1 MAQNITLN
9 ERKSE
14 EMKWA
19 QSIVSKIDNDPRE
32 FVKYRESR
40 PITDV
45 KHMIETS
52 VELYGNNTAFMYK
65 EKGSEAYLSIT
76 YKEMLEKINGLGTSL
91 IAKGMKDK
99 RIAVIGENCYQWAIS
114 YLAAVCGTGTIVPL
128 DKELSGDDLKNLIMK
143 ADVECVI
150 FAKKYEPLFKEM
162 RDSGDTELKVL
173 INFNSQEEKDGV
185 LSWKQVVE
193 EGQAM
198 VANGDNSFT
207 DAEIIN
213 DEMRII
219 LFTSGTT
226 GASKGVMLS
235 HKNLAA
241 NLMMAPTVLKVYPWD
256 IFFSVLPLHHTY
268 ECTCGFLMPLYKGAA
283 IAYCQGLKYI
293 LKNLQEAKPTMF
305 LGVPL
310 IFENL
315 YKGIWKN
322 VRKQGKEDLI
332 KRIIKINNKTKK
344 IGIDIGKIF
353 FKPITAVFGGNMRMM
368 ICGGAAINPDVLNG
382 IRDFGISA
390 VQGYGLT
397 ECSPLGALN
406 PDTAPNPA
414 SIGVAFPGGQIKAVD
429 FNEEGI
435 GELCLYGDNVMMGY
449 YQMPEETAEVIDSEG
464 WFHTGD
470 LGYVD
475 DKGYAFITGRKKN
488 VIITKNGKNVYP
500 EELEYLLSNSPY
512 VQESF
517 VFSQDTEHS
526 EDTTI
531 VASIKAD
538 RDAVEEKLG
547 KGYTAEDLK
556 KLIWEEVD
564 KVNEDAPFYRK
575 IKKVIIREKDFVKNT
590 SNKLVRFAEENKKEV

>member
-1 MAQNITLN
+1 MTQETTLN
-9 ERKSE
+9 ERKQA

-19 QSIVSKIDNDPRE
+19 EGIVSAIDNDPRE

-40 PITDV
+40 PVTDL

-52 VELYGNNTAFMYK
+52 AELYGDNTAFMYK
-65 EKGSEAYLSIT
+65 EKSSDPYKTIT
-76 YKEMLEKINGLGTSL
+76 YKEMLEKVNGLGTSL
-91 IAKGMKDK
+91 ISKDLKDK
-99 RIAVIGENCYQWAIS
+99 RIAVIGENCYQWAVS

-128 DKELSGDDLKNLIMK
+128 DKELSAADLKNLVVK

-150 FAKKYEPLFKEM
+150 FAKKYEDLFKEM
-162 RDSGDTELKVL
+162 MESGDTKLRVL
-173 INFNSQEEKDGV
+173 INFNSDAEKDGV
-185 LSWKQVVE
+185 LSWNQVVA
-193 EGQAM
+193 EGKAM
-198 VANGDNSFT
+198 VEMGDTSFT
-207 DAEIIN
+207 EAEIVN

-235 HKNLAA
+235 HKNIAA
-241 NLMMAPTVLKVYPWD
+241 NLMMAPTVLKVHPWD

-293 LKNLQEAKPTMF
+293 LKNLQEFKPTMF
-305 LGVPL
+305 LGVPA

-322 VRKQGKEDLI
+322 IRKQGKEDTI
-332 KRIIKINNKTKK
+332 KKIIKINNKTKK
-344 IGIDIGKIF
+344 IGLDLGKIF
-353 FKPITAVFGGNMRMM
+353 FKKITEVFGGRMRMM

-414 SIGVAFPGGQIKAVD
+414 SIGVAFPAGKIKAVD

-449 YQMPEETAEVIDSEG
+449 YQMPEATAEVIDSEG

-475 DKGYAFITGRKKN
+475 DSGYAFITGRKKN

-500 EELEYLLSNSPY
+500 EELEYLLSNCPY

-526 EDTTI
+526 DDTTI
-531 VASIKAD
+531 VAAIKAD
-538 RDAVEEKLG
+538 TEMVEEKLG
-547 KGYTAEDLK
+547 KGFAAEDLK

-564 KVNEDAPFYRK
+564 KINADAPFYRK
-575 IKKVIIREKDFVKNT
+575 IKKVIIRDRDFVKNT
-590 SNKLVRFAEENKKEV
+590 SNKLVRFAEENKREV